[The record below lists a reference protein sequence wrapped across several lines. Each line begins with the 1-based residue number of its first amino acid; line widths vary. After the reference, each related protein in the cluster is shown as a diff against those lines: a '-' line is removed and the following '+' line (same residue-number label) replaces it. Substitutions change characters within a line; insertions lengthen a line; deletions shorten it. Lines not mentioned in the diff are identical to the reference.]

1 MRLPPQSAPVKRPE
15 LVRPHECV
23 DVVHGTPEQLVA
35 VRLQLMHGA
44 NFNDPPPWALGSYQT
59 MSRQR

>member
-23 DVVHGTPEQLVA
+23 DVLHGTPLQLVA
-35 VRLQLMHGA
+35 VRLQLIHGA
-44 NFNDPPPWALGSYQT
+44 NYNDPSCWTLGCYNT
-59 MSRQR
+59 MTRQR